1 MKLKLILLSLVVVL
15 ASACTSKDEIK
26 KIITDNPDILT
37 DAIKAN
43 PAKFIEALNE
53 AVKVGQEE
61 MQKNRAEEEKKAFE
75 KSFDNPLVAEIRKDE
90 LIRGTKGAPI
100 QIVEYSDFECPYCSR
115 GYQTVMQLLKD
126 YEGKVQF
133 VYKHLPLS
141 FHPQAMIASQ
151 YYEAVRLQSEEK
163 AIKFHDEIFENQS
176 KLRQGESFLKTL
188 AKKVGADM
196 TKLAKDVNSDKVK
209 DRIKADE
216 AEAAKFGFQGT
227 PGFLVN
233 GIPVRGAYPVD
244 HFNMIISTLKE
255 KGKIK
260 L

>member
-1 MKLKLILLSLVVVL
+1 MKLKLIILSMVILV
-15 ASACTSKDEIK
+15 SACTSKDEVS
-26 KIITDNPDILT
+26 KILKDNPEILT

-43 PAKFIEALNE
+43 PVKFIEALNE

-75 KSFDNPLVAEIRKDE
+75 KSFENPLKAEIRDDE
-90 LIRGTKGAPI
+90 LIRGKKGAPI
-100 QIVEYSDFECPYCSR
+100 QVVEYSDFECPYCSR
-115 GYQTVMQLLKD
+115 GYQVVKEILKN
-126 YEGKVQF
+126 YEGKVEF
-133 VYKHLPLS
+133 VFKHLPLS
-141 FHPQAMIASQ
+141 FHPQAMIAAQ
-151 YYEAVRLQSEEK
+151 YYEAIRLQSEDK

-176 KLRQGESFLKTL
+176 KLRQGEAFLKSI
-188 AKKVGADM
+188 AKKLSVDM
-196 TKLAKDVNSDKVK
+196 TKLAKDINSDKVK
-209 DRIKADE
+209 NRIKEDE

-233 GIPVRGAYPVD
+233 GVPVKGAYPFD
-244 HFNMIISTLKE
+244 HFKMIISTLEE